1 MRRLAS
7 VEGIRPSAARAVSE
21 WRATIDLAG
30 EERNLASS
38 GASFI
43 IREDEAYPRLLREI
57 HDPPMGLYKK
67 GAYALKDTCIAV
79 IGSRRTTQYGFSIAG
94 RLSSELV
101 RLGFCVVSGLARGI
115 DTAAHEGA
123 LAAGGRTVAVL
134 GSGIDTVYPPENEGL
149 FRSIVESGAVLSEF
163 PFGRG
168 PDRQTFPMRN
178 RIVSGLSE
186 AAVVVES
193 DVDGGAMI
201 TARLAADQGRTVFAV
216 PGRIDQST
224 SAGCHRLI
232 RDGAVLLTGVDDIL
246 SELSYLKGFRKT
258 PPPAKTEEARQK
270 TPTNL
275 TEEEQLILGC
285 LEGGILTQ
293 DAISERSGLASPTLA
308 AGLMMLELKRLVS
321 KRLDGSYE
329 GVVA

>member
-1 MRRLAS
+1 
-7 VEGIRPSAARAVSE
+7 
-21 WRATIDLAG
+21 
-30 EERNLASS
+30 
-38 GASFI
+38 
-43 IREDEAYPRLLREI
+43 
-57 HDPPMGLYKK
+57 
-67 GAYALKDTCIAV
+67 
-79 IGSRRTTQYGFSIAG
+79 
-94 RLSSELV
+94 
-101 RLGFCVVSGLARGI
+101 
-115 DTAAHEGA
+115 
-123 LAAGGRTVAVL
+123 
-134 GSGIDTVYPPENEGL
+134 
-149 FRSIVESGAVLSEF
+149 
-163 PFGRG
+163 
-168 PDRQTFPMRN
+168 
-178 RIVSGLSE
+178 
-186 AAVVVES
+186 
-193 DVDGGAMI
+193 MI
-201 TARLAADQGRTVFAV
+201 PARLAADQGRTVFAV